1 MRRDGAWE
9 RHVKAS
15 APLTQ
20 MESRVLEMRA
30 AGASYPEV
38 ASATGG
44 TINQVL
50 AAIGR
55 AVMKLDVATERDA
68 IRCYTGEY
76 LERALH
82 AEHERRFGAS
92 LAA

>member
-1 MRRDGAWE
+1 MKLRA
-9 RHVKAS
+9 A
-15 APLTQ
+15 LTT

-30 AGASYPEV
+30 AGSSYREV
-38 ASATGG
+38 ASATGV

-55 AVMKLDVATERDA
+55 AVMKLGVATERDA
-68 IRCYTGEY
+68 IRCYTGED